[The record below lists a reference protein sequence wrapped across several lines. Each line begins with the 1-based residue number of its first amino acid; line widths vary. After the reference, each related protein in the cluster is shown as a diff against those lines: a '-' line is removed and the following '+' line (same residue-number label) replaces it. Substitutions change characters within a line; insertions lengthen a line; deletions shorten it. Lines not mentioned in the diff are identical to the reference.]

1 MLTTARDTFARVY
14 SACAMRRLDPDK
26 PGTRQW
32 QAQTAAET
40 KVGTSSPRQH
50 QVASHA
56 AHLSGPSE
64 YLVNICR
71 QLIHSRAHTIAA
83 HPLSLRVTFCGQE
96 CRRGCTA
103 ALHMCSID

>member
-64 YLVNICR
+64 FLVKHLQAINTQPCTHDSGPSTLLARDILR
-71 QLIHSRAHTIAA
+71 TGMSSRLYSGSAHV
-83 HPLSLRVTFCGQE
+83 LY
-96 CRRGCTA
+96 
-103 ALHMCSID
+103 